1 MDGFQAFNNK
11 VLSLVTSLIFS
22 VNNQGKIKIFT
33 KKDNAIST
41 IAFVKAFLR
50 IGIFGTFLGHGINA
64 IIVKASW
71 IHLITAFGFSNEFA
85 IQIMPY
91 IGVLDVLIALSVLIY
106 PIRVVLI
113 WAVFWAFITAL
124 SRPISGE
131 PYIEFIERS
140 ANWVAPLVLLLLI
153 KKHLG

>member
-1 MDGFQAFNNK
+1 MANFQTINHK
-11 VLSLVTSLIFS
+11 VSARISNIFFS
-22 VNNQGKIKIFT
+22 ILKT
-33 KKDNAIST
+33 KK
-41 IAFVKAFLR
+41 IANEQTDTDYKIILVKTFLR

-153 KKHLG
+153 KKQKSA